1 MLEVCLLKNVCSLK
15 NRASRY
21 ISMVAVTMVM
31 SFSLSAE
38 SLLMGF
44 DEYMDRCMS
53 SYGQD
58 KVTRSVCESQYKAIE
73 QKEQEIFAQT
83 KELNSEIWVEENKQD
98 DELSGQN

>member
-1 MLEVCLLKNVCSLK
+1 MEKGRKLTNHVLG
-15 NRASRY
+15 AT
-21 ISMVAVTMVM
+21 SMMGVAMVF
-31 SFSLSAE
+31 SFSVAAE

-58 KVTRSVCESQYKAIE
+58 KVTRSVCENQYKAIE

-83 KELNSEIWVEENKQD
+83 NEVESDKWLGENKKNND
-98 DELSGQN
+98 MIERK

>member
-1 MLEVCLLKNVCSLK
+1 MQKGYSLK
-15 NRASRY
+15 NHASRY
-21 ISMVAVTMVM
+21 ISLVTLTMVM

-58 KVTRSVCESQYKAIE
+58 KVTRSVCENQYKAIE

-83 KELNSEIWVEENKQD
+83 NEPNSDKWLEENID
-98 DELSGQN
+98 DEKLSDQD